1 MSSREHFGP
10 VWRSFLDD
18 CGKIARATTPHQVI
32 GRLTRINGLVM
43 EAAGLKLPLGSGCRI
58 MVPGGGCVEAEVVG
72 FNGEKLYMMPT
83 DDVFG
88 LAPGAHVLPNE
99 PVQPTPNA
107 SERVEPRRR
116 ASDRAKHL
124 PVGDELLGRVV
135 DGAGRPLDSLGPLG
149 TTQTRSL
156 QARPV
161 NPLSRATISHS
172 LDVGIRAI
180 NALMTVGRGQRVGL
194 FAGSGV
200 GKSVLIGMMA
210 RFTSADV
217 VVVGLIGERGREV
230 KEFIEQNLG
239 AYGLARSVVVA
250 APADTSPLMRLQ
262 GAAYATTIAEHFR
275 DQGKQVLLIMDSLT
289 RYAMAQ
295 REIALA
301 IGEPPV
307 TRGYPPSVFARLPA
321 LVERAG
327 NGPDGG
333 GSITAFYTVL
343 AEGDDQQ
350 DPIADSARAILDGH
364 FVLSRALAD
373 QGHYPALDIEQS
385 ISRAMHSLIRPGHFE
400 LVRRFKQLFSRYQ
413 RSRDL
418 IAVGAYQAGGDPVLD
433 DAVRMYPGLE
443 AFLQQGVE
451 ERADFE
457 DSLARLH
464 QLFGKTM

>member
-18 CGKIARATTPHQVI
+18 CGKIARASTPHQVI

-180 NALMTVGRGQRVGL
+180 NALMTVGRGQRVGRGIPGYRARIRPIVSRITIHWPS
-194 FAGSGV
+194 FYNV
-200 GKSVLIGMMA
+200 VTGKTLA
-210 RFTSADV
+210 
-217 VVVGLIGERGREV
+217 LP
-230 KEFIEQNLG
+230 NL
-239 AYGLARSVVVA
+239 
-250 APADTSPLMRLQ
+250 
-262 GAAYATTIAEHFR
+262 
-275 DQGKQVLLIMDSLT
+275 
-289 RYAMAQ
+289 
-295 REIALA
+295 IALQH
-301 IGEPPV
+301 IPL
-307 TRGYPPSVFARLPA
+307 SPA
-321 LVERAG
+321 GVIAKRPA
-327 NGPDGG
+327 
-333 GSITAFYTVL
+333 
-343 AEGDDQQ
+343 
-350 DPIADSARAILDGH
+350 PIALPNSCAAEWRMA
-364 FVLSRALAD
+364 
-373 QGHYPALDIEQS
+373 P
-385 ISRAMHSLIRPGHFE
+385 
-400 LVRRFKQLFSRYQ
+400 
-413 RSRDL
+413 
-418 IAVGAYQAGGDPVLD
+418 
-433 DAVRMYPGLE
+433 DAVFSPYASVRYFTPHMVHSQYNL
-443 AFLQQGVE
+443 L
-451 ERADFE
+451 
-457 DSLARLH
+457 
-464 QLFGKTM
+464 